1 MILYLA
7 NAKINIFF
15 INRHVFPK
23 KIVLLHNILHFVVFY
38 YINNYVRVFKMKR
51 LSTIIACLAF
61 AVTISWAQSGM
72 TDDQIMDYVIEQ
84 NAKGVSR
91 QQIVTQLMQR
101 GVTIE
106 QLRRIQK
113 KYQKQIKNGSLGAE
127 DITAGSKAMKN
138 RMREANGDQRE
149 EQIKKDKKNASQF
162 RVKDT
167 KKSNQIQRHTYD
179 DEDKDF
185 VEMDEAIDFMMPD
198 SLKYELEK
206 KKPEKRKIFGH
217 DVFNNKNLTF
227 ESSMNLATP
236 QNYVLGPGDAVNVD
250 IWGASQES
258 VTETVS
264 PDGTITIEG
273 IGVIKVGGLSVS
285 QAKAKLKRVLGPRY
299 QGSSIELTLGQT
311 RTITISVMGEVKI
324 PGTYTMSAFATV
336 YNALYMAG
344 GPNEIGTL
352 RNVKVYRKGKL
363 LSNVDVYDFLLNGKL
378 SGDVRLQDNDVI
390 TVSPYEALVNIT
402 GKVKRPM
409 FYEMKTTESA
419 ATLLRYA
426 GGFTGDAY
434 TKAIRVNRK
443 AGAGYSVFSI
453 GEFDMSEFKLMD
465 EDSVSVDS
473 TLNRYQNMVEI
484 RGAVFR
490 PGMYQVGG
498 EINTVK
504 ALVEAAAGVTED
516 AISQHAVMHRVKA
529 DRSLEMMSL
538 DIRGILEGT
547 VPDVPI
553 RNEDVIYVAG
563 RQERNEKKTVTING
577 EVVYPGVYRFAEN
590 ETIEDLII
598 QAGGPTEAASLA
610 KVDVARRITNPNSTE
625 AGDQIAQNFSFK
637 LNPDFTIS
645 DQPDFTLMPFDEV
658 YVRRSPDYNEQ
669 QNVIIEGEVQF
680 AGNYALTNKGQR
692 LSDVVKQAG
701 GLTKRAYAEGTKLLR
716 QMTPEERDQMEIVL
730 RTAQRNSGND
740 SIDIKKLLTNATYP
754 VGIELEKALKNP
766 GTDDDPILREGDRI
780 VVPRYDG
787 TVKING
793 EVLFPNTVYYKDGKN
808 TDYYINLAGGTTS
821 TGKKSMTV
829 IIYMNGMVARADR
842 KHKPR
847 PGCQIVVPT
856 KSRRR
861 GMSLPEILSI
871 GSSTASIA
879 TMIATIANLT
889 K

>member
-1 MILYLA
+1 
-7 NAKINIFF
+7 
-15 INRHVFPK
+15 
-23 KIVLLHNILHFVVFY
+23 
-38 YINNYVRVFKMKR
+38 MKR
-51 LSTIIACLAF
+51 LSTIIACWVF
-61 AVTISWAQSGM
+61 AATIGWAQSGM
-72 TDDQIMDYVIEQ
+72 TDNQIMDYVIEQ

-101 GVTIE
+101 GVTID

-113 KYQKQIKNGSLGAE
+113 KYQKQIKNGALGAE
-127 DITAGSKAMKN
+127 DITAGSKAMKT
-138 RMREANGDQRE
+138 RMREANGEQRE
-149 EQIKKDKKNASQF
+149 EQVKKDKQNASQF
-162 RVKDT
+162 RVKDG

-179 DEDKDF
+179 DEDNDY

-198 SLKYELEK
+198 SLKYYSDKEK
-206 KKPEKRKIFGH
+206 SGKRKIFGH

-273 IGVIKVGGLSVS
+273 IGVIKLGGLSVS

-299 QGSSIELTLGQT
+299 QASSIELTLGQT
-311 RTITISVMGEVKI
+311 RTITVSVMGEVKV

-344 GPNEIGTL
+344 GPNDIGTL

-409 FYEMKTTESA
+409 FYEMKKTESA

-453 GEFDMSEFKLMD
+453 GEFDMSDFKLMD

-484 RGAVFR
+484 RGGVFR

-504 ALVEAAAGVTED
+504 ALVEAAAGVTEE
-516 AISQHAVMHRVKA
+516 AISQHAVMHRIKA

-547 VPDVPI
+547 VPDVPL
-553 RNEDVIYVAG
+553 RNEDVIYIAS
-563 RQERNEKKTVTING
+563 RQERNEQKTVTING
-577 EVVYPGVYRFAEN
+577 EVAYPGVYRYAEN
-590 ETIEDLII
+590 ETVEDLII

-645 DQPDFTLMPFDEV
+645 EQPDFTLMPFDEV

-669 QNVIIEGEVQF
+669 QNVAIEGEVQF
-680 AGNYALTNKGQR
+680 AGNYALSNKGQR
-692 LSDVVKQAG
+692 LSDVIKQAG
-701 GLTKRAYAEGTKLLR
+701 GLTKRAYAEGTKLMR

-740 SIDIKKLLTNATYP
+740 SIDVKKLLTNATYP

-780 VVPRYDG
+780 IVPRYDG

-793 EVLFPNTVYYKDGKN
+793 EVLYPNTVYFKEGKN

-856 KSRRR
+856 KARRK

>member
-1 MILYLA
+1 MKKYL
-7 NAKINIFF
+7 F
-15 INRHVFPK
+15 
-23 KIVLLHNILHFVVFY
+23 LLGMMLLTCTS
-38 YINNYVRVFKMKR
+38 M
-51 LSTIIACLAF
+51 T
-61 AVTISWAQSGM
+61 AQSSM
-72 TDDQIMDYVIEQ
+72 TDNQIMDFVIEQ
-84 NAKGVSR
+84 NANGVSR

-101 GVTIE
+101 GVTID

-113 KYQKQIKNGSLGAE
+113 KYQKQIKNGALGAE
-127 DITAGSKAMKN
+127 DITAGSKAVKN
-138 RMREANGDQRE
+138 RMREANGEKRE
-149 EQIKKDKKNASQF
+149 EQVKKDKQNASQF
-162 RVKDT
+162 RVKDG

-179 DEDKDF
+179 DDDKDF

-198 SLKYELEK
+198 SLKYELEE

-236 QNYVLGPGDAVNVD
+236 QNYVLGPGDEVNVD

-258 VTETVS
+258 ITESVS

-273 IGVIKVGGLSVS
+273 IGVVKLGGLSVS
-285 QAKAKLKRVLGPRY
+285 QAKARLKRVLGPRY
-299 QGSSIELTLGQT
+299 QGSNIDLTLGQT
-311 RTITISVMGEVKI
+311 RTITIGVMGEVKV

-409 FYEMKTTESA
+409 FYEMKENESA

-443 AGAGYSVFSI
+443 AGASYSVFSI
-453 GEFDMSEFKLMD
+453 GEFDMNSFKLMD

-498 EINTVK
+498 EINSVK
-504 ALVEAAAGVTED
+504 ALVEAAAGVTEE
-516 AISQHAVMHRVKA
+516 AISQHAVMHRTKA
-529 DRSLEMMSL
+529 DRSLEMLSL

-547 VPDVPI
+547 VPDVPL
-553 RNEDVIYVAG
+553 RNEDVIYVAS

-577 EVVYPGVYRFAEN
+577 EVAYPGVYRYAEN
-590 ETIEDLII
+590 ETLEDLII

-645 DQPDFTLMPFDEV
+645 EQPDFTLQPFDEV

-669 QNVIIEGEVQF
+669 QNVTIEGEVQF
-680 AGNYALTNKGQR
+680 SGNYALSSKGQR
-692 LSDVVKQAG
+692 LSEVIKMAG
-701 GLTKRAYAEGTKLLR
+701 GLTNQAYAEGTKLLR
-716 QMTPEERDQMEIVL
+716 QMTSEERDMMETML

-740 SIDIKKLLTNATYP
+740 SIDVKKLMTNTTYP
-754 VGIELEKALKNP
+754 VGIELDKALKNP

-793 EVLFPNTVYYKDGKN
+793 EVLFPNTVYFKEGKS

-821 TGKKSMTV
+821 TAKKSMTV

-856 KSRRR
+856 KSRRK